1 MCLQRKS
8 VVPHCLC
15 VCLQRMF
22 VLATAVEIVCSPTSL
37 LQNYEHLFK
46 INDKKAGGSFY
57 LQSKVWL

>member
-1 MCLQRKS
+1 MYLPVHEYGTS
-8 VVPHCLC
+8 
-15 VCLQRMF
+15 MF
-22 VLATAVEIVCSPTSL
+22 VFVFATAAEIVCLLTCL